1 MLVHA
6 LRDRT
11 NRLIL
16 IGLALS
22 LAIVTLGLRE
32 IANRPVTYSDFVAGE
47 SNGTTTIVIESGDTG
62 EEIARELDEKGVIA
76 SWQVFFKL
84 AIADARAQRIAP
96 GTYEIDTRIP
106 AEEALEQLLDLDRV
120 QGLISLRDGVRV
132 AEVVDLLESLGYRE
146 VKEALGDTER
156 PKDFTRGELEGFLYP
171 ARYSFP
177 PNTTSKDVL
186 SAMVRRF
193 EEAVAGL
200 DLAALEPDFSRE
212 EVITIASL
220 VEAEGTPDVFRR
232 VARVIFNRLE
242 KGMPLQ
248 LDSTVHYI
256 QGSRG
261 RIALTLK
268 ETQERS
274 PFNTYL
280 FRGLPPSPIG
290 SPTSSAI
297 AATLDPEPGDWIY
310 FITVAPKDTRFTSS
324 YEEFLKWK
332 SLYRSNLAKGL
343 FDND

>member
-1 MLVHA
+1 MLAQA

-22 LAIVTLGLRE
+22 LMIVTLGLRE
-32 IANRPVTYSDFVAGE
+32 IANRPVTYSDFKTGE
-47 SNGTTTIVIESGDTG
+47 SDGSTTVVIGEGATG

-76 SWQVFFKL
+76 SWQVFFQL
-84 AIADARAQRIAP
+84 AVVDQRAKRIAP
-96 GTYEIDTRIP
+96 GMYIVDKRIP
-106 AEEALEQLLDLDRV
+106 AEVALDQLLDLNRI

-132 AEVVDLLESLGYRE
+132 REVVELLQTLGYEKVEDAVRN
-146 VKEALGDTER
+146 VQR
-156 PKDFTRGELEGFLYP
+156 PRDFKNGGLEGYLYP

-177 PNTTSKDVL
+177 PNTSSEVVIA
-186 SAMVRRF
+186 AMVRRF
-193 EEAVAGL
+193 EEAVGGL
-200 DLAALEPDFSRE
+200 DFASLEPKFSRE

-232 VARVIFNRLE
+232 VARVIFNRL
-242 KGMPLQ
+242 KIGMPLQ

-261 RIALTLK
+261 RIALSIK
-268 ETQERS
+268 ETQEKS

-280 FRGLPPSPIG
+280 NRGLPPSPIG
-290 SPTSSAI
+290 SPTKAAI
-297 AATLDPEPGDWIY
+297 VATLNPEPGDWLY

-324 YEEFLKWK
+324 YEQFLEWK
-332 SLYRSNLAKGL
+332 SLYRNNLAKGL
-343 FDND
+343 FDDD